1 MRGGYSATAGN
12 DYVGGRFDPLAF
24 VVDACADADGTDD
37 AFGGGD
43 YRVGVLDDQLGG
55 EAEIGATLLQEAG
68 SAGVATD
75 EAEIAQ
81 AALIADRS
89 GIGPVEGMLFGVG
102 TFGVVADGGFAGVT
116 FESGEGGIV
125 VVGVEFRRDDLID
138 FFDGSFFMLGRG
150 SWRGFAMALGV
161 AVALH
166 DAMRLGL
173 SSEARFPLGA
183 GLAFLFGRGCG
194 VRGEAILQWFRGS
207 AGRWRRNGLDD
218 LRRRGK
224 GLQFGHCG
232 GWRLEFALAFSGCD

>member
-1 MRGGYSATAGN
+1 
-12 DYVGGRFDPLAF
+12 LAF
-24 VVDACADADGTDD
+24 VVDAGADAGADADGADD

-43 YRVGVLDDQLGG
+43 YRAGVLDVQLGG

-89 GIGPVEGMLFGVG
+89 GIGPVEGMLFDVG
-102 TFGVVADGGFAGVT
+102 TFGVVADGAFAGVT

-138 FFDGSFFMLGRG
+138 FFDGSFLMLG
-150 SWRGFAMALGV
+150 RGFAMALGV

-166 DAMRLGL
+166 RAMGLGL
-173 SSEARFPLGA
+173 FSEARFPLGA
-183 GLAFLFGRGCG
+183 GLAFLFGRECG
-194 VRGEAILQWFRGS
+194 VRGETILQWFRGS

-218 LRRRGK
+218 LRRTGK